1 MLSWWRRLEIADEM
15 RDCSFITQPNMY
27 ARGILFGKMKYELG
41 DHASVRCPETGL
53 EVDIEFKVK
62 GWVSG
67 SYNSIGGYIKET
79 KTGKQLYELS
89 GYWHGEMSIKDL
101 ATGKKEVLFDASHAK
116 PSPIQTRPVEEQGA
130 RESQRLWQA
139 TTQAIKKVDHAG
151 ATESKTKIEDEQRKE
166 AAERGENAWQ
176 PKRFKRAPAGDEEK
190 LDWIIDATVD
200 DDAPPEKEKEQI
212 LAIAPILPG
221 SKASAQPEPP
231 TPTSSTQ
238 KPLPA
243 APPQKYG
250 GVDLIDFGQ
259 NDHPP
264 PPPPDSAKP
273 TAPVPP
279 SSTASQPPPPAPVQ
293 RLQEPLQPSKS
304 GAPGEPI
311 RRMDSMGNED
321 EFLDA
326 ES

>member
-1 MLSWWRRLEIADEM
+1 
-15 RDCSFITQPNMY
+15 MY

-101 ATGKKEVLFDASHAK
+101 STGKKEVLFDASHAK
-116 PSPIQTRPVEEQGA
+116 PSPIQTRPIEEQGL
-130 RESQRLWQA
+130 RESQRLWQT

-151 ATESKTKIEDEQRKE
+151 ATESKTKIEDEQRRE

-176 PKRFKRAPAGDEEK
+176 PKLFKRAPPGDEEK
-190 LDWIIDATVD
+190 LDWIIDAQVD
-200 DDAPPEKEKEQI
+200 DNAPPEKEKEQI

-221 SKASAQPEPP
+221 SKASAPPQP
-231 TPTSSTQ
+231 TPTSSAAPAQ
-238 KPLPA
+238 EKPLPS
-243 APPQKYG
+243 APPQKDG
-250 GVDLIDFGQ
+250 GGDLIDFGQ
-259 NDHPP
+259 NDNPP

-273 TAPVPP
+273 A
-279 SSTASQPPPPAPVQ
+279 PPAPVQ
-293 RLQEPLQPSKS
+293 RLQEPLQPRKS
-304 GAPGEPI
+304 GDPGEPI

-321 EFLDA
+321 MFVDA